1 MQQSSQ
7 TEPVA
12 ADAGATI
19 GSNQQL
25 QLLAT
30 GLNAHAQLSKAHHGQ
45 DISTFTAITAPA
57 EARTA
62 RLLYASWSSTVLQ
75 IGSQVVSLGSNERLS
90 EQPSQVGDVELF
102 DAFGDHNGMLG
113 CLDSNGRLWMES
125 HGQLQCQA
133 DPDGSPLIGH
143 VALAGNGKVA
153 ITFKQA
159 PNGRLCH
166 ILCFDNLEDLSA
178 WYTDPANVSY
188 DAEKQHFMMQGQ
200 PRQVL
205 AGTGT
210 FLLRMEDGEVYSW
223 GDPRYSSLGR
233 AIAEVPAERP
243 AQVDALGGLKIRKVA
258 GGGWLNAALSEDGA
272 CYLWGA
278 GTPGTDNTIK
288 CLREAGAGE
297 VALVEL
303 PNEAGSEPLDILDVS
318 VGDNHVVLL
327 AEGHRCFVAGENKN
341 GQLGLGHFE
350 PLVEDWTPLTLENST
365 IESVICG
372 PKSTYAF
379 TSNIS

>member
-1 MQQSSQ
+1 MQSSQ
-7 TEPVA
+7 A
-12 ADAGATI
+12 APAASGAGI
-19 GSNQQL
+19 SRGSDRKQ

-30 GLNAHAQLSKAHHGQ
+30 GLNAHGQLNKAHNGR
-45 DISTFTAITAPA
+45 DISTFAPITAPDKPG
-57 EARTA
+57 TA
-62 RLLYASWSSTVLQ
+62 RLLHASWSSTVLQ
-75 IGSQVVSLGSNERLS
+75 IGSQVVSLGSDKRLNK
-90 EQPSQVGDVELF
+90 EPSDAGDADLF
-102 DAFGDHNGMLG
+102 DGFGDHNGMLG
-113 CLDSNGRLWMES
+113 CLDSAGRLWLVS
-125 HGQLQCQA
+125 NGQLQCQA

-143 VALAGNGKVA
+143 IALAGNGKVA
-153 ITFKQA
+153 MTFKQA

-166 ILCFDNLEDLSA
+166 ILCFEDLDELKA

-200 PRQVL
+200 PRQVI

-210 FLLRMEDGEVYSW
+210 FLLRMEDGEVCSW

-233 AIAEVPAERP
+233 SIAEAPAERP
-243 AQVDALGGLKIRKVA
+243 TQVEALGGLKIKKIA
-258 GGGWLNAALSEDGA
+258 CGGWLNAVLSADGA

-278 GTPGTDNTIK
+278 GTPGTDDAIK

-303 PNEAGSEPLDILDVS
+303 PDEAGKEPLDVVDVA

-327 AEGHRCFVAGENKN
+327 ANNHRCFLAGENKN

-350 PLVEDWTPLTLENST
+350 TFVEDWTQLFLGDLT
-365 IESVICG
+365 IQSVTCG

-379 TSNIS
+379 ASSSS